1 MRERPSTEQVDSLAI
16 SMGEVGRKTAAYL
29 ARRPVK
35 PIVIDRNYGWLLCQT
50 IGKCGPR
57 FGEDIALTVGSF
69 ARPRAEVE
77 DAIEQ
82 DLRLSKEE
90 RDLRRASIID
100 LPHGSAIDPGR
111 RLIWI
116 TETVEWDGSKPFI
129 APAEVRASG
138 KVTKSKKDRWT
149 IYPHSLLDAVVA
161 RCAELLERF
170 GPEQGPHALLFPARD
185 HSSVLVPVDSRRS
198 KGAQRWQDQDWWS
211 RCDFP
216 RSMYKKAVACADG
229 WPATSP
235 FPFENLRHHFAT
247 WAKRNGYA
255 DELISNCMGH
265 ATVTYTQE
273 RYFRT
278 GSDTIPQGMAASD
291 NL

>member
-1 MRERPSTEQVDSLAI
+1 
-16 SMGEVGRKTAAYL
+16 
-29 ARRPVK
+29 
-35 PIVIDRNYGWLLCQT
+35 
-50 IGKCGPR
+50 
-57 FGEDIALTVGSF
+57 
-69 ARPRAEVE
+69 
-77 DAIEQ
+77 
-82 DLRLSKEE
+82 
-90 RDLRRASIID
+90 
-100 LPHGSAIDPGR
+100 
-111 RLIWI
+111 
-116 TETVEWDGSKPFI
+116 
-129 APAEVRASG
+129 
-138 KVTKSKKDRWT
+138 VTKSKKDRWT